1 MPCPASSTR
10 SSGCAGV
17 THTTRP
23 PEHNIECD
31 TIAVAAS
38 FFACHLVKRREHW
51 RRSCSWWVGKSCR
64 PPAVGEKPDSRGRMQ
79 RQQRKG
85 EGCARPPRSR
95 EPCDESCLGAE
106 PSSCFASRFT
116 PPFDLPRLPRVANRV
131 RAAHVAVC
139 SRSLPIF
146 FPLDDTALAASCP
159 HRPSASASL
168 PRRWPSSPSRRPSLH
183 LATPHPRFRA
193 LVPARSDS
201 VLSFNRVGREGR
213 GSRRPCTGRSHGG
226 VFRGQECSQRPTEE
240 K

>member
-1 MPCPASSTR
+1 
-10 SSGCAGV
+10 
-17 THTTRP
+17 
-23 PEHNIECD
+23 
-31 TIAVAAS
+31 
-38 FFACHLVKRREHW
+38 
-51 RRSCSWWVGKSCR
+51 
-64 PPAVGEKPDSRGRMQ
+64 
-79 RQQRKG
+79 
-85 EGCARPPRSR
+85 
-95 EPCDESCLGAE
+95 
-106 PSSCFASRFT
+106 
-116 PPFDLPRLPRVANRV
+116 V
-131 RAAHVAVC
+131 RAASSEPGAVRRIVSG
-139 SRSLPIF
+139 SRAVVLLCQPIHSAIRSPKTSTCRKSGQGRTCRRLQPVSTKFF